1 MVQRLHDTVNGYRW
15 DCVVMWRAMRGL
27 EGRIFDDLPLAVVDR
42 WARKERGGFDG
53 HPEIQDAIGYALG
66 ELRARRGS
74 GARPVQ
80 GEGVGL
86 RLPLVPSATP
96 SRP

>member
-1 MVQRLHDTVNGYRW
+1 MVQRLHDKVSGYRW

-27 EGRIFDDLPLAVVDR
+27 EGSIFNDVPLNVVDR
-42 WARKERGGFDG
+42 WSRKERSGFDG

-66 ELRARRGS
+66 ELRARRDAGQ
-74 GARPVQ
+74 RLVQ

-86 RLPLVPSATP
+86 RLPLVSSAAA
-96 SRP
+96 SRS